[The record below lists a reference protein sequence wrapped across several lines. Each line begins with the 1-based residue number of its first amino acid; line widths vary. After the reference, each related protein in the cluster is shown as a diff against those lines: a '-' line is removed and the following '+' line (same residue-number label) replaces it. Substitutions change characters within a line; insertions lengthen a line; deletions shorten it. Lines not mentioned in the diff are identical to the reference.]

1 MKIHFKFYF
10 KFVLVFFQFLLF
22 TEALMAAENKT
33 KPQTLDFEGEVIEG
47 EAMRPD
53 LFLQITTPE
62 LSLESILYMRKDF
75 NDFHKLDK
83 NKKPKF
89 VPEKK

>member
-1 MKIHFKFYF
+1 MRIVIISLILCFSILSFSQTKS
-10 KFVLVFFQFLLF
+10 
-22 TEALMAAENKT
+22 

-53 LFLQITTPE
+53 LFLQISTPD
-62 LSLESILYMRKDF
+62 LSLDSILYMRKDF
-75 NDFHKLDK
+75 NDFHKIDK